1 MLTAFQP
8 PRKRWLPG
16 NRSDPQRRCCGICTQ
31 GGMEFRRLISTKM
44 VCLHH
49 FLPGNADCCH
59 QSVVRVFHK
68 QPSSLPGLPVSDRP
82 SLPPF
87 RETLISRSFQQSC
100 CPVRFPL
107 WMCSFLPLLFHPVP
121 LLRSS
126 HPPGIPSLLSTVH
139 PHPSRKDAYYRYAQR
154 ELWE

>member
-8 PRKRWLPG
+8 PQKRSLPG
-16 NRSDPQRRCCGICTQ
+16 NRSDTQRRCCISAPGWTGI
-31 GGMEFRRLISTKM
+31 RRIISTGM
-44 VCLHH
+44 FRQHH

-68 QPSSLPGLPVSDRP
+68 QPSSLPVPHVSDRP
-82 SLPPF
+82 SFPPF
-87 RETLISRSFQQSC
+87 REIFISRSFQQSR
-100 CPVRFPL
+100 CPVRSPL

-154 ELWE
+154 ELRE